1 MLLDTPKFEPGTL
14 GYKLAEFFVNN
25 LNWCEGMLY
34 GTDIEKPENKV
45 YNWFYKVWLFPFKQN
60 DCLCCNTVRGLI
72 YGGIIGYLIGR
83 M

>member
-14 GYKLAEFFVNN
+14 GYKLAEFFVNRCN
-25 LNWCEGMLY
+25 PCEGFYY
-34 GTDIEKPENKV
+34 GTETEKPENKV